1 MSAAS
6 SGAVGW
12 IQSHAVRLRKRGQI
26 TIPQPVR
33 DVLGVHEGDVLT
45 LFQIGKVVMFTSRQP
60 QVSRLVDKI
69 AGLMEEE
76 GVRMVDLLQGLAEER
91 KAIWHEHA
99 DNA

>member
-1 MSAAS
+1 
-6 SGAVGW
+6 
-12 IQSHAVRLRKRGQI
+12 
-26 TIPQPVR
+26 
-33 DVLGVHEGDVLT
+33 
-45 LFQIGKVVMFTSRQP
+45 MFTSRQP